1 VMKAGSV
8 RQVGTPQEIYDEPAD
23 TFVASF
29 VGSPPMNLI
38 RHRDY
43 ILGFRPENFLPN
55 GIHAA
60 ETKIA
65 PFRFRVTRIEY
76 LGADRLLYGILTDR
90 FADQKVIATLPSTIT
105 VKIEP
110 AKTYDFSVK
119 ESDLNFFSASTELR
133 ISARS
138 L

>member
-1 VMKAGSV
+1 
-8 RQVGTPQEIYDEPAD
+8 
-23 TFVASF
+23 
-29 VGSPPMNLI
+29 MNLI

-43 ILGFRPENFLPN
+43 ILGFRPENFLPD
-55 GIHAA
+55 GIHN
-60 ETKIA
+60 TGIKITRF
-65 PFRFRVTRIEY
+65 PFRVTRIEY

-110 AKTYDFSVK
+110 AKTYDFRIK

-133 ISARS
+133 ITARS

>member
-1 VMKAGSV
+1 MKAGTV

-55 GIHAA
+55 GIHN
-60 ETKIA
+60 TGTNIA
-65 PFRFRVTRIEY
+65 PLPFRVTRIEY

-90 FADQKVIATLPSTIT
+90 FAGQKVIASLPST
-105 VKIEP
+105 VPFKIEP
-110 AKTYDFSVK
+110 EKIYDFSVK